1 MAHRFNIHEQ
11 QVHNRRMTILGV
23 GAFLG
28 FFVLL
33 GLWFD
38 AWTGRL
44 HEVRTVVPFFIVPVL
59 LSIAIYLGW
68 SFWMTSHSRV
78 WYRFDNELNIEE
90 ALRRSEIRWAFILI
104 LTFFFVC
111 YFTIV
116 YLEFLR
122 APRSALFQDVF
133 VGSTFPWGTLLVSS
147 VGCFSAFLLS
157 FRSTKLL
164 AQTFRL
170 RLPSPTT
177 DEEKR
182 FLAIVD
188 DVSIAADLMQPQ
200 AFIMRDNQPNAFSF
214 GVNPQESMI
223 VVTSGLLALL
233 SPSELQA
240 VVAHEIGHIQN
251 QDTRLMSIIT
261 GLYGSAMMISDW
273 SRVDLTA
280 AGFLARARLPRLRGK
295 GGPVMFLLALLATF
309 AAPLTARLLALGI
322 SRRREYVADASA
334 VELTKNPSA
343 LADALRKLGRH
354 NATSSNSYRS
364 VAHLC
369 IVDPSGQVWGKRN
382 GILAEWLSTHPPL
395 ENRILFLNAMASRY
409 PPQMTVE

>member
-1 MAHRFNIHEQ
+1 
-11 QVHNRRMTILGV
+11 
-23 GAFLG
+23 
-28 FFVLL
+28 
-33 GLWFD
+33 
-38 AWTGRL
+38 
-44 HEVRTVVPFFIVPVL
+44 
-59 LSIAIYLGW
+59 
-68 SFWMTSHSRV
+68 
-78 WYRFDNELNIEE
+78 
-90 ALRRSEIRWAFILI
+90 
-104 LTFFFVC
+104 
-111 YFTIV
+111 
-116 YLEFLR
+116 
-122 APRSALFQDVF
+122 
-133 VGSTFPWGTLLVSS
+133 
-147 VGCFSAFLLS
+147 
-157 FRSTKLL
+157 
-164 AQTFRL
+164 
-170 RLPSPTT
+170 
-177 DEEKR
+177 
-182 FLAIVD
+182 
-188 DVSIAADLMQPQ
+188 MQPQ

-334 VELTKNPSA
+334 VELTKNPST
-343 LADALRKLGRH
+343 LADALRKLVRH

-409 PPQMTVE
+409 PPQMTDRKSTR